1 MKTIVTKEID
11 KLEKHFN
18 QDDIKD
24 SWYYSA
30 LQKIVNGK
38 NELHLPICQSTT
50 KEFNI
55 DKMKHDLIKY
65 TCTLENNN
73 LIEKVLHFIENNFK
87 NPYFFN
93 AIQATISI
101 LKKTEENLSLE
112 EAKYITFKDRFDLS
126 GFEISVINNL
136 LPYLY
141 TKENNKN
148 KIYK

>member
-1 MKTIVTKEID
+1 MKKIVIEEIN

-18 QDDIKD
+18 QNDIKD

-30 LQKIVNGK
+30 LQKVVNG
-38 NELHLPICQSTT
+38 NAEAHLPIYQNTT

-55 DKMKHDLIKY
+55 EKMKHELIKY
-65 TCTLENNN
+65 ACTLENNN
-73 LIEKVLHFIENNFK
+73 LIEKLLYFIENNFK

-101 LKKTEENLSLE
+101 LKKTEEDLSLD
-112 EAKYITFKDRFDLS
+112 EAKNITFKDRFDLS
-126 GFEISVINNL
+126 GFEITVINNL
-136 LPYLY
+136 LPYFFV
-141 TKENNKN
+141 KENNKT